1 MVKKCL
7 CISGGSY
14 IMHGGFHFTA
24 RIIHPDGSI
33 WFHDGQK
40 GHLGEK
46 DGSLDTTSDKDL
58 RSCRGRKLVLAV
70 YAQECEM

>member
-1 MVKKCL
+1 MPCL
-7 CISGGSY
+7 QWPTTPS
-14 IMHGGFHFTA
+14 
-24 RIIHPDGSI
+24 
-33 WFHDGQK
+33 GQK

-70 YAQECEM
+70 YAQECET